1 MTFMTA
7 VYEREY
13 YYPAGFAVRLVN
25 ILIGLIEAAF
35 ALRIILKLLAANPGS
50 EFVAWVYAVTD
61 RLLGPF
67 AGAFPVFGLGGGA
80 VIELSVILA
89 MIGYSILGW
98 LIVRLLHFMFLS
110 PAVTIDYS
118 AHPDMPLRG

>member
-1 MTFMTA
+1 MAAM
-7 VYEREY
+7 YEREY
-13 YYPAGFAVRLVN
+13 YHPAGFAVRLVN

-67 AGAFPVFGLGGGA
+67 AGALPVFVIGGNMA
-80 VIELSVILA
+80 LELSVILA

-98 LIVRLLHFMFLS
+98 LVIRMLYFVFLS
-110 PAVTIDYS
+110 PQLYVE
-118 AHPDMPLRG
+118 HPEHPQMPLRG